1 MHPLAHSALI
11 GGAVMTVIAASFALG
26 RGPAHQLRDK
36 PFNDA
41 LHEDI
46 GTLAMMSEQIE
57 AMKRMGQPTSH
68 ATHGTF
74 TEIQPHTR
82 LAITHVIDF
91 LPGVTPYDSTVV
103 VEFFPSGDHVRM
115 VITLTPMH
123 DAHWTEMATMGW
135 TSQLRKLEKRYA
147 G

>member
-57 AMKRMGQPTSH
+57 AMNKPKVVQTEPIKPEPDPLLMVLSEPQPMRRKAVA
-68 ATHGTF
+68 ATDICAKHNMRRVYYG
-74 TEIQPHTR
+74 
-82 LAITHVIDF
+82 
-91 LPGVTPYDSTVV
+91 STW
-103 VEFFPSGDHVRM
+103 RC
-115 VITLTPMH
+115 
-123 DAHWTEMATMGW
+123 
-135 TSQLRKLEKRYA
+135 RK
-147 G
+147 

>member
-57 AMKRMGQPTSH
+57 TLNKPKVVQTESVKPIEPDPLMAVLSEPAPQPKRKAAAANDICARHNM
-68 ATHGTF
+68 
-74 TEIQPHTR
+74 R
-82 LAITHVIDF
+82 KV
-91 LPGVTPYDSTVV
+91 YDG
-103 VEFFPSGDHVRM
+103 PR
-115 VITLTPMH
+115 
-123 DAHWTEMATMGW
+123 W
-135 TSQLRKLEKRYA
+135 RCRR
-147 G
+147 

>member
-26 RGPAHQLRDK
+26 RGPVPVHQLRDK

-57 AMKRMGQPTSH
+57 AMNMPKVVQTEPIKPEPDPLMAVLSTEPAPQPIRRKAESDICTK
-68 ATHGTF
+68 HGM
-74 TEIQPHTR
+74 HK
-82 LAITHVIDF
+82 V
-91 LPGVTPYDSTVV
+91 
-103 VEFFPSGDHVRM
+103 M
-115 VITLTPMH
+115 VDKH
-123 DAHWTEMATMGW
+123 RWRC
-135 TSQLRKLEKRYA
+135 RK
-147 G
+147 